1 MNIDVDSPSDVDID
15 NSTNQFSEQQVVDRK
30 NYSEVYWLQNDSKR
44 FSENITNALKYIL
57 GLYDFNV
64 GYISN
69 HIKEWHGIVDS
80 IDLNENKFK
89 VLFVD
94 PSDKEGEYLVEFNIS
109 NIQYESDKDLLIK
122 GAHIVWIYGQERRV
136 IKRANENKLG
146 PITNVSKI
154 IVRRTRALNRK
165 QLEEADENAQQWT
178 RFFNGSE
185 T

>member
-1 MNIDVDSPSDVDID
+1 M
-15 NSTNQFSEQQVVDRK
+15 
-30 NYSEVYWLQNDSKR
+30 
-44 FSENITNALKYIL
+44 
-57 GLYDFNV
+57 
-64 GYISN
+64 
-69 HIKEWHGIVDS
+69 
-80 IDLNENKFK
+80 
-89 VLFVD
+89 
-94 PSDKEGEYLVEFNIS
+94 
-109 NIQYESDKDLLIK
+109 IK